1 MLHCVLDRLLNEVVD
16 LKEIKMLMLDGA
28 DFMID
33 QRVQQDQVIEI
44 LK

>member
-16 LKEIKMLMLDGA
+16 LKKIKMLMLDGA